1 MLAGLAVGG
10 FAVFAAAA
18 LAAHSPHVATFD
30 GAAIRA
36 FRAPG
41 DPAVI
46 AGPEWFGLLMRD
58 VTALGG
64 TPVLTLLITI
74 LAGYLALHRRWG
86 TLGLLIGAVVG
97 QALAVDALKSL
108 FDRPRPDVAPRLVE
122 ISTRSF
128 PSGHAASAA
137 CVFLLIAAMLA
148 PVLPRRAAR
157 GYVFGCAVLLA
168 LLVGLSRV
176 ALGVHYPTDVIAGW
190 GFGVAWSALLLLLAR
205 RLAFPDPNDARRRG
219 DGAAG
224 R

>member
-10 FAVFAAAA
+10 LVVFAAAA
-18 LAAHSPHVATFD
+18 LAARSPHAATFD

-64 TPVLTLLITI
+64 TPVLTLLIAM

-86 TLGLLIGAVVG
+86 ILSLLIGAVVG

-108 FDRPRPDVAPRLVE
+108 FDRPRPDVAPKLVE

-128 PSGHAASAA
+128 PSGHAASSA
-137 CVFLLIAAMLA
+137 CVFFLIAAMLA
-148 PVLPRRAAR
+148 PDLPGRAAR
-157 GYVFGCAVLLA
+157 GYVLGCAIFLA
-168 LLVGLSRV
+168 LLVGMSRV

-190 GFGVAWSALLLLLAR
+190 GFGVAWTALLLLLAR
-205 RLAFPDPNDARRRG
+205 RLRAPDQRGSRRQHAGMARR
-219 DGAAG
+219 
-224 R
+224 